1 MKMFTTTL
9 AVVGALAIGL
19 VSNQALACGGH
30 GQYGKGK
37 GHGMIK
43 KLIRSANLSPE
54 QRQKL
59 KAMRQE
65 FRAKHKALRKGHKG
79 AFFRGLAA
87 AIESG
92 DESELDDLFAAQKQV
107 REARH
112 NLKMLKM
119 KRVLS
124 LLTDEQRARVAA
136 KMRQAKK
143 WHRKNRRE
151 HKGGDY
157 H

>member
-1 MKMFTTTL
+1 MKMFTTAL

-30 GQYGKGK
+30 YDKGK

-43 KLIRSANLSPE
+43 KMIRSANLSPE
-54 QRQKL
+54 QRTKV

-65 FRAKHKALRKGHKG
+65 FSAKHQALGKRQKG
-79 AFFRGLAA
+79 AFFRGLAS

-92 DESELDDLFAAQKQV
+92 DESELEELFAAKQKAHA
-107 REARH
+107 ARQ
-112 NLKMLKM
+112 NLKMM
-119 KRVLS
+119 KIKRMLS
-124 LLTDEQRARVAA
+124 LLTDEQRVRVAA
-136 KMRQAKK
+136 KMRQGKK
-143 WHRKNRRE
+143 QHRKNHRK

>member
-1 MKMFTTTL
+1 MKMFTTAL

-30 GQYGKGK
+30 YGKGK
-37 GHGMIK
+37 GHGMFK
-43 KLIRSANLSPE
+43 KMIRSANLSPE
-54 QRQKL
+54 QRQKF

-65 FRAKHKALRKGHKG
+65 FRAEHQALGKRQKG

-92 DESELDDLFAAQKQV
+92 DESELDELFAAQQQAHA
-107 REARH
+107 ARQK
-112 NLKMLKM
+112 LKMMKI

-124 LLTDEQRARVAA
+124 LLTDEQRGRVEA

-143 WHRKNRRE
+143 RHGKNHRK